1 MRNTKNCEDSLYLKN
16 PLPAD
21 VQIKLVKLA
30 QSGSKEAQ
38 DELVETNMRFVR
50 MIVARYSRSDEY
62 EVMDLVNEGVSGL
75 IKAIYKFEFHRDVT
89 FMSYAVWWIKQAI
102 SSYVRS
108 KSRLIRQPDNRQE
121 DMGFTFSSID
131 SQLTSDES
139 GRSTT
144 FGDTI
149 EQTTFNDPDEIIG
162 SNEIS
167 RHIETLLNEIPQDE
181 AMILKFRFGIDGEI
195 MDYSEISKLTKINTG
210 RLKHMLERGLRRV
223 RKNITFSPNREDLLQ
238 YLQTE

>member
-131 SQLTSDES
+131 SQLTFDES

-181 AMILKFRFGIDGEI
+181 AMILKFRFGIDCEI